1 MSISQLQ
8 YVDNLFL
15 NNVSLGSNAQATSQG
30 TFANLS
36 MSNDII
42 PSLSGVPYATWNIGV
57 ASATDQNIPN
67 GLSISVVTNSPVSPL
82 ADALVLLPTGGGED
96 GNGTITLIGG
106 DLSVNGDLTL
116 QNLASASSLSTDANG
131 KIIASNVS
139 SAYSWNLGNAIF
151 QDGTFNDSTPT
162 SQSYAVI
169 DPNSRI
175 VSIFLNVALT
185 LVGSYTNQF
194 PLLTID
200 MNTAWTPTATG
211 TLPPPSAS
219 FQLLLPANNTI
230 TTFSGINLTNI
241 STTPNFTPL
250 CSNFY
255 MSAYFANTGLMNVRG
270 LQQVSA
276 TNGQSVIYSGVM
288 QYPY

>member
-1 MSISQLQ
+1 MSIASIGLIN
-8 YVDNLFL
+8 NLNL
-15 NNVSLGSNAQATSQG
+15 NNINLGINGQESSQG

-36 MSNDII
+36 FSNDQI
-42 PSLSGVPYATWNIGV
+42 PSQPGVPYATWNMGV
-57 ASATDQNIPN
+57 LSGTDPDLPN
-67 GLSISVVTNSPVSPL
+67 ALAISVTTNSPVSPTF
-82 ADALVLLPTGGGED
+82 DTIVMIPTGGSSD
-96 GNGTITLIGG
+96 GNGTITLTGG
-106 DLSVNGDLTL
+106 DLSVAGDAIL

-131 KIIASNVS
+131 KIIAGNVS

-200 MNTAWTPTATG
+200 MNTAWTPSATG
-211 TLPPPSAS
+211 TLPPPSAL
-219 FQLLLPANNTI
+219 FQSLLPANNTI
-230 TTFSGINLTNI
+230 TTFSGINLTNFSTNPI
-241 STTPNFTPL
+241 SVL
-250 CSNFY
+250 ADNFY

-276 TNGQSVIYSGVM
+276 TNGQQVIYSGIM

>member
-1 MSISQLQ
+1 MSIASIGLIN
-8 YVDNLFL
+8 NLNL
-15 NNVSLGSNAQATSQG
+15 NNVSLGSNAQASSQG

-36 MSNDII
+36 FSNDQI
-42 PSLSGVPYATWNIGV
+42 PSLSGVPYATWNVGV
-57 ASATDQNIPN
+57 ASGTDQNIPN
-67 GLSISVVTNSPVSPL
+67 GISISVTTNDPVSPL
-82 ADALVLLPTGGGED
+82 ADALVLLPSGGGED
-96 GNGTITLIGG
+96 GNGTIVLTGG
-106 DLSVNGDLTL
+106 DLSINGDISL

-131 KIIASNVS
+131 KIIAGNLS

-175 VSIFLNVALT
+175 VTIFLNVGLT
-185 LVGSYTNQF
+185 LVGNYTNQF

-230 TTFSGINLTNI
+230 TTFSGINLNN
-241 STTPNFTPL
+241 SQ
-250 CSNFY
+250 FY
-255 MSAYFANTGLMNVRG
+255 HIM
-270 LQQVSA
+270 
-276 TNGQSVIYSGVM
+276 
-288 QYPY
+288 